1 MKIVI
6 VLEFKLKN
14 ESYINLLNE
23 YISRIKWYA
32 PIEVIETKSVIAFL
46 NKETYNILLDRSGK
60 EFSSL
65 EFADFLSKLLL
76 RTNKN
81 IYFFIGGA
89 EGFKEDALKKSDFTL
104 SLSRL
109 TFAHELATVI
119 FAEQLY
125 RAFTIVNNEKY
136 HK

>member
-23 YISRIKWYA
+23 YISRIKWYI
-32 PIEVIETKSVIAFL
+32 PIEVIETKSVIEFL

-65 EFADFLSKLLL
+65 EFEDFLSKLLL

-89 EGFKEDALKKSDFTL
+89 EGFKEDILKKADFTV

-125 RAFTIVNNEKY
+125 RAFTIINNEKY